1 MASQANSTKPTKN
14 FTHTLKLFHKIE
26 DEGTLPKSYKEATVT
41 DSKIEKKKNKTS
53 KKTIT
58 GNIFDEYAKNL
69 NKIVLTGNLHWKK
82 YVKNNNTPWPSVIHP
97 KFTRITQNSLET

>member
-41 DSKIEKKKNKTS
+41 TSKTEKKKIKHQ
-53 KKTIT
+53 KRQLQE
-58 GNIFDEYAKNL
+58 IFLMNMQKNL
-69 NKIVLTGNLHWKK
+69 NKIVLTGNLH
-82 YVKNNNTPWPSVIHP
+82 
-97 KFTRITQNSLET
+97 

>member
-58 GNIFDEYAKNL
+58 GNIFDEYAKKSQQNCTDWKL
-69 NKIVLTGNLHWKK
+69 TLKKIRKK
-82 YVKNNNTPWPSVIHP
+82 
-97 KFTRITQNSLET
+97 